1 MKAQAR
7 YVKSK
12 KESLGE
18 NEVMVL
24 EDFTENYQYLIQDEI
39 QSFHWSKEYCTLHP
53 LVIYYKDADGTLQ
66 QYSLFH
72 FSWQHTRHQFCS
84 QDSDTTD
91 ENLEAEVPEPHK
103 DLLHF
108 WNGCGGQYKIFK
120 NFLNLCSL
128 KDNFYIEAEKI
139 FFATTTGNHRVME
152 LVVQWNAMLQN
163 EFCRDSSTTKYWTIA
178 RCRKY
183 AQKKLKESLALT
195 KKTWSRWERRWR
207 RGSKVVRQYLVQEA
221 VIILFPSEHHKLNTN
236 CAVRMIRLCTSM
248 TSKFQP
254 KLILATLH
262 HRLTS
267 LACTFRCSESV
278 WWTKLMRSKVMYM
291 SNSCTPMDHRKHS
304 TGHKVVIAAM
314 SL

>member
-139 FFATTTGNHRVME
+139 FFATSHRKSPCDGIGGAVKCHAAKRI
-152 LVVQWNAMLQN
+152 LPRLLNNQILDYRA
-163 EFCRDSSTTKYWTIA
+163 
-178 RCRKY
+178 
-183 AQKKLKESLALT
+183 
-195 KKTWSRWERRWR
+195 
-207 RGSKVVRQYLVQEA
+207 VQEVCPEEIKRIFGIGKEDMVEVREKMEKRFEGGKTVPGTRSSHHFIPQWA
-221 VIILFPSEHHKLNTN
+221 SQIEYKPCTKDDSFVHIHDFKIPTQVDIGDIAPSSYIS
-236 CAVRMIRLCTSM
+236 CMYI
-248 TSKFQP
+248 
-254 KLILATLH
+254 
-262 HRLTS
+262 S
-267 LACTFRCSESV
+267 LQWVSLV
-278 WWTKLMRSKVMYM
+278 NKV
-291 SNSCTPMDHRKHS
+291 DEK
-304 TGHKVVIAAM
+304 
-314 SL
+314 